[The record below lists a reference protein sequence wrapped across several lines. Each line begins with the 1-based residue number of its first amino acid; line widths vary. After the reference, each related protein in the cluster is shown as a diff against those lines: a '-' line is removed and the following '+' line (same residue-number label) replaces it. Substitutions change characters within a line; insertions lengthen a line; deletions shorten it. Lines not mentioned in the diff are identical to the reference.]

1 MPARISGAKFRRELQ
16 AVPARNEAME
26 NKRNA
31 SSAICTYN
39 KTNIFVRDMDLCES
53 LVGKVSLTDFMYFMI
68 LGSLPTPAQRA
79 IVEAA
84 VVILCEHGITP
95 SVVAARVTY
104 LGAPESLQGAVAAG
118 LLGVGDQFVG
128 TVELTAP
135 LLQEMVAH
143 AGGLDAAAEAI
154 VARYKASKTL
164 IPGFGQPHHKPDDP
178 RPIALFKIAESHGVS
193 GRFVEALKVLGR
205 HVDAAMGRHMTINAP
220 GAIAA
225 LFLEIGVPL
234 RIMRGFVVISRC
246 IGIVAHLHE
255 EQQNPAGR
263 AMWEAAAHDVAYTGT
278 ALRPA
283 QG

>member
-1 MPARISGAKFRRELQ
+1 
-16 AVPARNEAME
+16 
-26 NKRNA
+26 
-31 SSAICTYN
+31 
-39 KTNIFVRDMDLCES
+39 
-53 LVGKVSLTDFMYFMI
+53 MYFMV
-68 LGSLPTPAQRA
+68 LGTKPTPAQRD

-143 AGGLDAAAEAI
+143 KDGLEAAAAAI
-154 VARYKASKTL
+154 VARYGAAKQL

-178 RPIALFKIAESHGVS
+178 RPAALFKVAERHGLA
-193 GRFVEALKVLGR
+193 GRYVEALKVLGR
-205 HVDAAMGRHMTINAP
+205 HVDASMGRHMTINAP

-225 LFLEIGVPL
+225 LFLEIDMPL
-234 RIMRGFVVISRC
+234 RIMRGFVIIARC
-246 IGIVAHLHE
+246 IGVVAHLHE
-255 EQQNPAGR
+255 EQKNPAGR
-263 AMWEAAAHDVAYTGT
+263 AMWEAAAHDTTYTGQ
-278 ALRPA
+278 ALRDSK
-283 QG
+283 G